1 MKKITITFILG
12 SLILTAATSYGYLKE
27 TYTTRTEKSVVYL
40 PQDDPADAKFP
51 EGAKIYKTKC
61 VACHQLTGLGIP
73 NAFPPLKDSD
83 YLMAD
88 KKRAVKQVLNGSHE
102 EMVVNGVTYNMP
114 MPFQVDTHED
124 AVNVINYVLNA
135 WGNDGGTIA
144 VDEVKDIKIVRP

>member
-1 MKKITITFILG
+1 MKKITIILVLG
-12 SLILTAATSYGYLKE
+12 SLIVTAASSYGYLKE
-27 TYTTRTEKSVVYL
+27 THTIKTENSVVYL

-73 NAFPPLKDSD
+73 NAFPPLKGSD
-83 YLMAD
+83 YLLAD

-135 WGNDGGTIA
+135 WGNDGGTIT
-144 VDEVKDIKIVRP
+144 VEEVKDIKIVRP

>member
-1 MKKITITFILG
+1 MKKITIILLLG
-12 SLILTAATSYGYLKE
+12 SLIVTAFTSYGYLKE
-27 TYTTRTEKSVVYL
+27 TYTSNTENSMVYL
-40 PQDDPADAKFP
+40 PQDDQAEAKFP
-51 EGAKIYKTKC
+51 EGAKIYKAKC

-88 KKRAVKQVLNGSHE
+88 KKRAVRQVLNGSHE

-135 WGNDGGTIA
+135 WGNDGGTIT
-144 VDEVKDIKIVRP
+144 VEEVKDIKIVRP

>member
-1 MKKITITFILG
+1 MKKITIILLLG
-12 SLILTAATSYGYLKE
+12 SLIVTAASSYAYLKS
-27 TYTTRTEKSVVYL
+27 TYTTDVENAVVYL
-40 PQDDPADAKFP
+40 PQDDPADTKFP

-88 KKRAVKQVLNGSHE
+88 KKRAVRQVLNGSHE

-135 WGNDGGTIA
+135 WGNDGGTIT
-144 VDEVKDIKIVRP
+144 VEEVKDIKIVRP

>member
-1 MKKITITFILG
+1 MKKSVFVILVG
-12 SLILTAATSYGYLKE
+12 ILMLTAATSYSYLKHANK
-27 TYTTRTEKSVVYL
+27 TELNSLKVYV

-51 EGAKIYKTKC
+51 KGAKIYKTKC

-73 NAFPPLKDSD
+73 NAFPPLKGSD
-83 YLMAD
+83 YLFAD

-114 MPFQVDTHED
+114 MPPQVDTHED

-135 WGNDGGTIA
+135 WGNDGGPSQL
-144 VDEVKDIKIVRP
+144 KK